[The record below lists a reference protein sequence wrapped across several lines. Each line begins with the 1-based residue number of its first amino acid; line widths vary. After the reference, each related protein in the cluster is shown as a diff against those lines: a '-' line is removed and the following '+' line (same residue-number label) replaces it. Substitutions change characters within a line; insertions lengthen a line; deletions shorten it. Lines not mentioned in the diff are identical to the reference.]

1 MKQKILF
8 NIFLIFTLLLL
19 NSCGAIFTKF
29 RNTVYINSEP
39 KGAEVIFKD
48 SVVGV
53 TPAAIT
59 FDRLENIDS
68 IGVHLKKENYVTD
81 KLILNIDLHS
91 TQQIIDIYPF
101 ILPYLISQSYKGYN
115 GFSQK
120 DYIIKLRNIDSLSK
134 NNLEINPIKIN
145 PLRDKINFATDFTN
159 IQGTYQSNSEFY
171 LELLPLVSFNGGI
184 ISFNLNHYIDV
195 YNLHK
200 TNDDRID
207 LGLRSGWGYH
217 YKSFGFANE
226 YDRSRG
232 YYILP
237 SISYEIV
244 TSYGMSNKYIFSIG
258 PSYIN
263 NEKIDAYITNEV
275 CCPNKL
281 NSIYSKEKGF
291 ILSYNAQY
299 IRKDYI
305 DNFIYGFSLGYLNKS
320 QYFQFLFG
328 FFVF

>member
-1 MKQKILF
+1 MKQKVLF
-8 NIFLIFTLLLL
+8 NIIFLFLLVLL
-19 NSCGAIFTKF
+19 NSCGVVFTKY

-39 KGAEVIFKD
+39 QGAEVIFKD
-48 SVVGV
+48 SVVGI
-53 TPAAIT
+53 TPASIT

-68 IGVHLKKENYVTD
+68 IGVHLKKENYVMD
-81 KLILNIDLHS
+81 KLILNTDLH
-91 TQQIIDIYPF
+91 YPQLYVDLF
-101 ILPYLISQSYKGYN
+101 PFLWPYVISESYKGYI

-120 DYIIKLRNIDSLSK
+120 DYDIKLRNIDSLNR
-134 NNLEINPIKIN
+134 NNLDINPIKIN
-145 PLRDKINFATDFTN
+145 PLRDKINFSTDFRN

-184 ISFNLNHYIDV
+184 ISFNLNHHIDI

-263 NEKIDAYITNEV
+263 NEKIDAKFNYDTQISNY
-275 CCPNKL
+275 N
-281 NSIYSKEKGF
+281 YQHEKGLA
-291 ILSYNAQY
+291 LSFNAQY
-299 IRKDYI
+299 IRKDYV
-305 DNFIYGFSLGYLNKS
+305 DNTIYGFSLGNLNKS